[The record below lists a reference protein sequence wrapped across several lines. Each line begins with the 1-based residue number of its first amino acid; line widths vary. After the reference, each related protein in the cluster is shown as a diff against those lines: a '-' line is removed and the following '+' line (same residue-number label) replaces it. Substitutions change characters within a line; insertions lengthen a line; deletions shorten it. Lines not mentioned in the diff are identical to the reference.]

1 MIRHPEL
8 HHTALCTISLFCDKN
23 QSQQMFVHLPICSS
37 PGKSQ
42 VGKESDAL
50 GLSQS
55 QEHGREWHRVKE
67 RQNWDSW
74 EDCM

>member
-8 HHTALCTISLFCDKN
+8 HHTALCTISLFCDGK
-23 QSQQMFVHLPICSS
+23 QSQQIFVHLPICSS
-37 PGKSQ
+37 PGVCKLDGRS
-42 VGKESDAL
+42 GAL

-67 RQNWDSW
+67 RQNRDSW
-74 EDCM
+74 EECM